1 MKTVKRF
8 FATLLAC
15 VSVTA
20 LAVGFSACEETTN
33 AGQNNS
39 ESSSSSN
46 GGNGDAD
53 IGDTNS
59 GGGSGGDSAHIC
71 SYVCDVVK
79 EEYFYSAAT
88 CTARAKYY
96 YCCECGAKG
105 TNTFEYGDMLAHTYD
120 QTAAEDTYLKDVAT
134 CTSKAV

>member
-15 VSVTA
+15 VSITA

-39 ESSSSSN
+39 ESSSGSN

-71 SYVCDVVK
+71 SYVC
-79 EEYFYSAAT
+79 
-88 CTARAKYY
+88 
-96 YCCECGAKG
+96 
-105 TNTFEYGDMLAHTYD
+105 
-120 QTAAEDTYLKDVAT
+120 
-134 CTSKAV
+134 